1 MQNKEISEHI
11 QMKTPDTIIRELEMG
26 FVPYELAFSIPECGE
41 EVQIDWTAM
50 DYSEYDTFDFWCGT
64 HLPPGLLE
72 QWPCLEEWAY
82 TEYENREKKTPLQEL
97 EERQKTSETKV

>member
-1 MQNKEISEHI
+1 LIFRLPE
-11 QMKTPDTIIRELEMG
+11 PD
-26 FVPYELAFSIPECGE
+26 CE
-41 EVQIDWTAM
+41 EVDIDWTAVHYK
-50 DYSEYDTFDFWCGT
+50 DWDDFNFWCGT
-64 HLPPGLLE
+64 HIPAGLLE